1 MQKIQNSQRDRKLT
15 KLEILEDKELMEMP
29 DYSTKALKILKTE
42 TQAMLC
48 EVN

>member
-1 MQKIQNSQRDRKLT
+1 MQKIQNSQRDRRLT
-15 KLEILEDKELMEMP
+15 KLQLLKDEELKQVP